1 MKKIFTLFLGA
12 FFALSASAAIY
23 VSVPGI
29 DFQQGFTTGGYYW
42 QFYGEDV
49 SYSVSVVYS
58 AAEEKLEGTYDV
70 ADLDGE
76 YTELVDKYV
85 HHTITF
91 ESGTVEVT
99 DEGDKYH
106 VHCEIVGRDIQ
117 AESQNDYVIDI
128 YYAKESSPAT
138 EPTDQDIANEV
149 ITLIDNI
156 GNVVYTNACKRNIDA
171 AREAYDALTG
181 EQKELVSN
189 YSTLTGAEAAYE
201 AMTRAGNTIEW
212 GESLL
217 RGRSFSTANATTP
230 LYVNNDNPFNYNMR
244 LILYKGNW
252 NGDESVWAAN
262 GGSDLQSVYMRLD
275 NLDSSLIQI
284 DMYYTYSVDIE
295 YDPDDP
301 WVYDEWTDNGDRL
314 TWKGNQTSVYYHG
327 NIRGLSRIV
336 FTVFEKEVP
345 AEVKN
350 VINLIDAIGEVS
362 YTDESKQ
369 KIDAAREAYDA
380 LTDEQ
385 KALVSNYSTLTDA
398 ETAYEAL
405 WGKHVLIDGLYYDL
419 DRESQ
424 SARAAKYSVDGTYPS
439 LPQLHLPDTVSFEN
453 EKYAVTSIAP
463 LAFGFI
469 GDLQEVVLPEGID
482 SIDNRAFALDS
493 NLVTVTLPSTV
504 KKIDYMG
511 FYKCKSL
518 QTLTCNALTPPTL
531 GVNVFYEVDQPNATL
546 YVPVSAVD
554 AYKAADQWK
563 EFGTITY
570 HIPEEVAGV
579 IDLIDAIG
587 EVAYTDECKQKID
600 AAREAYDALTDEQK
614 ALVSNYST
622 LTDAEAAYANMKADH
637 DAADAVIDLI
647 DAIGEVSYS
656 DASKDKIDAARKAY
670 DALTDDQKALVTNY
684 DVLIAAEERYAFL
697 IPIELTVAGAEVQ
710 LAKFADGKTDAV
722 VTKQGVLN
730 GVAEG
735 DSVTLTTTAAFS
747 DAAAGEHK
755 TITVNYAIKVV
766 LAEKNYVLKAESA
779 TYSTEGAILEP
790 MAADDE
796 AQPETEEATV
806 QNGIE
811 VDGYGYCDGSSYSLK
826 YHLKS
831 GNPDQYKIDFADA
844 RFTNVAWTNLTTA
857 GADGTI
863 DIEVPVDIPTGDY
876 TMNVT
881 FRDSRYTF
889 IESKPFTATIHVNLP
904 ETYVVVLFDNVM
916 AVVDTCQCLTDIQW
930 YHRNNSSEAWTPI
943 DGATGYFYRQ
953 EGGLTGEY
961 FIHAKV
967 NGVDTYTCPQTDVKT
982 LYGNQAQKAQVRISP
997 NPVVSTAELTIEGAD
1012 TFDHTGSPQASAVG
1026 CQHTLR
1032 IVNANGWEVELRRF
1046 EGNTTTIDMSACQ
1059 VGNYM
1064 ISVDGIVVNVIKK

>member
-1 MKKIFTLFLGA
+1 
-12 FFALSASAAIY
+12 
-23 VSVPGI
+23 
-29 DFQQGFTTGGYYW
+29 
-42 QFYGEDV
+42 
-49 SYSVSVVYS
+49 
-58 AAEEKLEGTYDV
+58 
-70 ADLDGE
+70 
-76 YTELVDKYV
+76 
-85 HHTITF
+85 
-91 ESGTVEVT
+91 
-99 DEGDKYH
+99 
-106 VHCEIVGRDIQ
+106 
-117 AESQNDYVIDI
+117 
-128 YYAKESSPAT
+128 
-138 EPTDQDIANEV
+138 
-149 ITLIDNI
+149 
-156 GNVVYTNACKRNIDA
+156 
-171 AREAYDALTG
+171 
-181 EQKELVSN
+181 
-189 YSTLTGAEAAYE
+189 
-201 AMTRAGNTIEW
+201 
-212 GESLL
+212 
-217 RGRSFSTANATTP
+217 
-230 LYVNNDNPFNYNMR
+230 
-244 LILYKGNW
+244 
-252 NGDESVWAAN
+252 
-262 GGSDLQSVYMRLD
+262 
-275 NLDSSLIQI
+275 
-284 DMYYTYSVDIE
+284 
-295 YDPDDP
+295 
-301 WVYDEWTDNGDRL
+301 
-314 TWKGNQTSVYYHG
+314 
-327 NIRGLSRIV
+327 
-336 FTVFEKEVP
+336 
-345 AEVKN
+345 
-350 VINLIDAIGEVS
+350 
-362 YTDESKQ
+362 
-369 KIDAAREAYDA
+369 
-380 LTDEQ
+380 
-385 KALVSNYSTLTDA
+385 
-398 ETAYEAL
+398 
-405 WGKHVLIDGLYYDL
+405 
-419 DRESQ
+419 
-424 SARAAKYSVDGTYPS
+424 
-439 LPQLHLPDTVSFEN
+439 
-453 EKYAVTSIAP
+453 
-463 LAFGFI
+463 
-469 GDLQEVVLPEGID
+469 
-482 SIDNRAFALDS
+482 
-493 NLVTVTLPSTV
+493 
-504 KKIDYMG
+504 
-511 FYKCKSL
+511 
-518 QTLTCNALTPPTL
+518 
-531 GVNVFYEVDQPNATL
+531 
-546 YVPVSAVD
+546 
-554 AYKAADQWK
+554 
-563 EFGTITY
+563 
-570 HIPEEVAGV
+570 
-579 IDLIDAIG
+579 
-587 EVAYTDECKQKID
+587 
-600 AAREAYDALTDEQK
+600 
-614 ALVSNYST
+614 
-622 LTDAEAAYANMKADH
+622 MKADH
-637 DAADAVIDLI
+637 TAANAVIDLI

-697 IPIELTVAGAEVQ
+697 IPIELTVTGVEVQ

-1032 IVNANGWEVELRRF
+1032 IVNANGWEVEQRRF